1 MSTSFALKKIKSN
14 FWIIPAVYGV
24 CFFLLAI
31 LSMMLDRYIAE
42 HTDLIKYISPVFFT
56 DKELAQTILSAISTS
71 LLTMT
76 TITFSSV
83 LVVQTTFL
91 AQFSPRTLQNF
102 NAESKIQQVLGMFIG
117 GYIYAL
123 VLLIQIREN
132 ELSNAFIVPSFA
144 IAVAFVCVAL
154 FVFLI
159 HHVTNW
165 IKVGNLISNI
175 TKETLSAVGENK
187 RDDRSIGAS
196 ADYKGLDIDKMES
209 IEIKSKSQGY
219 IQFADLEKMVA
230 YAAKADIVIKIEKI
244 PGEYV
249 DVDTPLL
256 TIWNNQDSLDKD
268 QVLSF
273 IFITPDQDA
282 IQDVEFGIQKLV
294 EIALRAIAPGKN
306 DPETA
311 INCIEQLGQILTKVG
326 KNHSAEPYYCDEQ
339 KNVRAILEKP
349 TFSDYLY
356 ESFYQIRHYG
366 KADVSVMVSVIKA
379 LTLIAETNEHEIKTA
394 VWDFSDYIVEGIKAQ
409 EWLGLDKKFINS
421 CLKQLA
427 KACDKDQQSDSI
439 ALD

>member
-1 MSTSFALKKIKSN
+1 MSTTFTLKKIKSN
-14 FWIIPAVYGV
+14 FWIIPALYGV

-42 HTDLIKYISPVFFT
+42 HTNLIKYISPVFFT

-83 LVVQTTFL
+83 LVVETTFL
-91 AQFSPRTLQNF
+91 AEFSPRTLQNF

-117 GYIYAL
+117 GYIYTL
-123 VLLIQIREN
+123 ILLIQIREN
-132 ELSNAFIVPSFA
+132 ELSNTFIVPSFA
-144 IAVAFVCVAL
+144 IAVAFICVAL

-175 TKETLSAVGENK
+175 TKETLSSIEENRK
-187 RDDRSIGAS
+187 DDKTIGAS
-196 ADYKGLDIDKMES
+196 NEYKGLDIEKMKS
-209 IEIKSKSQGY
+209 TEIQSKSQGY
-219 IQFADLEKMVA
+219 IQFADLAKMVE
-230 YAAKADIVIKIEKI
+230 YATQADIVIKFEKI
-244 PGEYV
+244 PGDYV

-256 TIWNNQDSLDKD
+256 TVWNNKDSLNKD

-273 IFITPDQDA
+273 LFITPDQDS

-311 INCIEQLGQILTKVG
+311 INCIEQLSQILTKVG
-326 KNHSAEPYYCDEQ
+326 KTYSADPYYCDEQ
-339 KNVRAILEKP
+339 KNVRVILEKP
-349 TFSDYLY
+349 SFSDYLY

-379 LTLIAETNEHEIKTA
+379 LTLIADTNNDKIKSA
-394 VWDFSDYIVEGIKAQ
+394 VWDFSSYIVEGINTQ
-409 EWLGLDKKFINS
+409 EWLGLDKKFINTH
-421 CLKQLA
+421 LRQLVN
-427 KACDKDQQSDSI
+427 ACDIDQQLDLI